1 MIFLIDDKQERQQKD
16 YRWNPEKLNKFQNV
30 LKPIYSIK
38 QIDEENLRSEIFKEG
53 NIIML
58 HESFFDNPINKSD
71 KDSIEIRKKLDDFV
85 LQNNSY
91 VIYFSGSKSSRT
103 NIGKIAHVPV
113 SVLYQNLEIFLDK
126 AINEDVDLDY
136 LLFGTNPDIEN
147 ELLSKLEE
155 ANNIFDD
162 SLIDSKNESFIFQT
176 EGKQNI
182 PVRIENSVKEKI
194 FISDDFKGQ
203 VSDAFLIKIIRDYL
217 LENNYENI
225 FIPLCFG
232 PTLSDFNGL
241 RLATFIRCVK
251 SINQLSNIF
260 IYSFIETDYFY
271 NHECFNILKTKNVR
285 LIGYT
290 KESFEKSLEQE
301 TNPVTISE
309 LPKEVA
315 KLKLDMP
322 KNYNDNHTISNEWAI
337 YRWSHAI
344 GVSDKD
350 IKKVVSKVE
359 NQLYFKYLQTIYPV
373 SEIPKIEKN
382 QIEKGNLSDAKIL
395 YIDDEADKGWN
406 RVLWEVLKNNHAE
419 DFVVLGDELTGL
431 TKNEIIELALN
442 EIREQHSDIVILDF
456 RLHGSDFSAEIS
468 EVTGLKI
475 LKKIKEEINPGIQVI
490 IFSATNKVWNLQK
503 LLEEGADGFIMKES
517 PENSIQPTFSID
529 SVNNVISIIEQ
540 KSKMVFLRKIF
551 TALEQI
557 KTKIK
562 DTISNDSDFI
572 NDISSNLHIAF
583 DLLYKTSIDERY
595 FNYAFIQLFLI
606 IEQIS
611 THECFFKEQGS
622 CAYVI
627 NNNKEVLI
635 QQEIGSKIQRALKL
649 TNNGKYEIQENKF
662 EKKQLRR
669 LDTNFKVS
677 SILIFRNGNINSSVK
692 KWTNIYV
699 NRNTK
704 AAHFN
709 KESINSKITIEDIY
723 NIIDFISYFVDS
735 KNVNELNIG
744 AGLTEKSLEDALS
757 ELRKDPRFKNK

>member
-71 KDSIEIRKKLDDFV
+71 KDSIEIRKKLNDFV

-103 NIGKIAHVPV
+103 YTGKIAHVPV

-136 LLFGTNPDIEN
+136 LLFGANPDIEN

-162 SLIDSKNESFIFQT
+162 SLIDSKTESFIFQT

-194 FISDDFKGQ
+194 FISDDLKGQ
-203 VSDAFLIKIIRDYL
+203 VSDVFLIKIIKDYL

-260 IYSFIETDYFY
+260 IYSFVETDYFY

-322 KNYNDNHTISNEWAI
+322 KNYSDNHTISNEWAI

-373 SEIPKIEKN
+373 SDIRKIEKN
-382 QIEKGNLSDAKIL
+382 QIEKGNLCDAKIL

-406 RVLWEVLKNNHAE
+406 RVLWEVLKNNHVE
-419 DFVVLGDELTGL
+419 DFVVLGDELNGL

-442 EIREQHSDIVILDF
+442 EIREQDSDIVILDF
-456 RLHGSDFSAEIS
+456 RLHESDFSAEIS

-475 LKKIKEEINPGIQVI
+475 LKKIKEEISPGIQVI

-503 LLEEGADGFIMKES
+503 LLEEGADGFIIKES
-517 PENSIQPTFSID
+517 PENSIDKHFTIE
-529 SVNNVISIIEQ
+529 VIQNFIEEVRTT
-540 KSKMVFLRKIF
+540 KEKIF
-551 TALEQI
+551 L
-557 KTKIK
+557 K
-562 DTISNDSDFI
+562 S
-572 NDISSNLHIAF
+572 
-583 DLLYKTSIDERY
+583 
-595 FNYAFIQLFLI
+595 
-606 IEQIS
+606 
-611 THECFFKEQGS
+611 FF
-622 CAYVI
+622 
-627 NNNKEVLI
+627 
-635 QQEIGSKIQRALKL
+635 LKL
-649 TNNGKYEIQENKF
+649 
-662 EKKQLRR
+662 
-669 LDTNFKVS
+669 D
-677 SILIFRNGNINSSVK
+677 NINSNINNCIYHDDTEFENFIRLISKQISVIYSACK
-692 KWTNIYV
+692 NIKLRNKSTLDIVFLNCFNFLETFKNNYYLNYNNDDYRYYIGLQDIDV
-699 NRNTK
+699 IRYSYDKNRFLISNNGQFCPKSINDKPSFFCSLTAIIVDYLELCDFKDDVIVKLAKITEKRNNFIHGTK
-704 AAHFN
+704 QHFN
-709 KESINSKITIEDIY
+709 QNEIQILLEIMEKISKKIKE
-723 NIIDFISYFVDS
+723 
-735 KNVNELNIG
+735 
-744 AGLTEKSLEDALS
+744 
-757 ELRKDPRFKNK
+757 

>member
-16 YRWNPEKLNKFQNV
+16 YRWNPEKLNKFRNV

-103 NIGKIAHVPV
+103 NTGKIAHVPV

-162 SLIDSKNESFIFQT
+162 SLIDSKTESFIFQT

-182 PVRIENSVKEKI
+182 PVRIKNSVKEKI

-203 VSDAFLIKIIRDYL
+203 VSDAFLIKIIKDYL

-260 IYSFIETDYFY
+260 IYSFVETDYFY

-337 YRWSHAI
+337 YSWSHAI

-359 NQLYFKYLQTIYPV
+359 NQLYFKYLQTIYPI

-406 RVLWEVLKNNHAE
+406 RVLWEVLKNNHVE
-419 DFVVLGDELTGL
+419 DFIVLGDELTGL
-431 TKNEIIELALN
+431 TKNGIIELALN
-442 EIREQHSDIVILDF
+442 KIREQDSDIVILDF
-456 RLHGSDFSAEIS
+456 RLHESDFSAEIS

-475 LKKIKEEINPGIQVI
+475 LKKIKGEINPGIQVI

-503 LLEEGADGFIMKES
+503 LLEEGADGFIIKES
-517 PENSIQPTFSID
+517 PENNIDKHFTIEVIQNFIEEVRTTKEKIFLKSFFLKLDNINSNINNCLYHD
-529 SVNNVISIIEQ
+529 DTEFKNFIRLISKQISVIYSACKNIKLRN
-540 KSKMVFLRKIF
+540 KSTLDIVFLNCF
-551 TALEQI
+551 NFLETF
-557 KTKIK
+557 KNNYYLNYN
-562 DTISNDSDFI
+562 NDDYRYYI
-572 NDISSNLHIAF
+572 GLQDIDVI
-583 DLLYKTSIDERY
+583 RY
-595 FNYAFIQLFLI
+595 SYDKNRFLI
-606 IEQIS
+606 S
-611 THECFFKEQGS
+611 
-622 CAYVI
+622 
-627 NNNKEVLI
+627 
-635 QQEIGSKIQRALKL
+635 
-649 TNNGKYEIQENKF
+649 NNGKFCPKNINDKPSFFCSLTAIIVDYLELCDFKDDVIVKLAKITEKRNNFIHGRKQHFDQNEIQILLEIM
-662 EKKQLRR
+662 EKI
-669 LDTNFKVS
+669 S
-677 SILIFRNGNINSSVK
+677 K
-692 KWTNIYV
+692 KI
-699 NRNTK
+699 
-704 AAHFN
+704 
-709 KESINSKITIEDIY
+709 KE
-723 NIIDFISYFVDS
+723 
-735 KNVNELNIG
+735 
-744 AGLTEKSLEDALS
+744 
-757 ELRKDPRFKNK
+757 